1 MTPGSMVSDQ
11 STPRRLGRSHP
22 MRLPRG
28 RATWRTGELDTRRAW
43 LRRRRRYDG
52 DVSQVEPV
60 VSEEA
65 VELDVEDRAW
75 LDERLREYREL
86 LAYLHD
92 H

>member
-1 MTPGSMVSDQ
+1 MG
-11 STPRRLGRSHP
+11 
-22 MRLPRG
+22 
-28 RATWRTGELDTRRAW
+28 
-43 LRRRRRYDG
+43 LRCGGRYDG

-65 VELDVEDRAW
+65 VEFDVEDRAW

>member
-1 MTPGSMVSDQ
+1 VN
-11 STPRRLGRSHP
+11 
-22 MRLPRG
+22 
-28 RATWRTGELDTRRAW
+28 
-43 LRRRRRYDG
+43 
-52 DVSQVEPV
+52 QVEPV

-75 LDERLREYREL
+75 LDEQLREYREL

>member
-1 MTPGSMVSDQ
+1 MRPPGQSDLA
-11 STPRRLGRSHP
+11 RRESWTCRD
-22 MRLPRG
+22 
-28 RATWRTGELDTRRAW
+28 W
-43 LRRRRRYDG
+43 RRRGRRYDG
-52 DVSQVEPV
+52 DVSQMEPV

>member
-1 MTPGSMVSDQ
+1 M
-11 STPRRLGRSHP
+11 
-22 MRLPRG
+22 
-28 RATWRTGELDTRRAW
+28 
-43 LRRRRRYDG
+43 
-52 DVSQVEPV
+52 SQVEPV

-65 VELDVEDRAW
+65 VELSVEDLAW

>member
-1 MTPGSMVSDQ
+1 MRPPG
-11 STPRRLGRSHP
+11 
-22 MRLPRG
+22 G
-28 RATWRTGELDTRRAW
+28 RAIGETGDGHAVG
-43 LRRRRRYDG
+43 LRCGGRYDG

>member
-1 MTPGSMVSDQ
+1 MTWVAS
-11 STPRRLGRSHP
+11 RRP
-22 MRLPRG
+22 P
-28 RATWRTGELDTRRAW
+28 
-43 LRRRRRYDG
+43 YDG

-86 LAYLHD
+86 LAYLHE